1 MASER
6 AFQHAWVIP
15 HRIADESWL
24 PLRRDA
30 TVVLRAAS
38 ARLEQGRSAEQPGV
52 LRGPHG
58 LGLPQITIDRIAFNG
73 SSFRGESADAFVL
86 EQRASSG
93 ILIQA
98 GTGRTARAVRRCDTS
113 GQPYNLAVCALLL
126 VAKQHLDDAMRLG
139 SSGGLRDGWREA
151 ARLCREA
158 LGHAAQLVQS
168 EHGLLRWV
176 AASQPAIGEP
186 SRSSA

>member
-6 AFQHAWVIP
+6 ASQHAWVIP
-15 HRIADESWL
+15 HEIAEEEWL
-24 PLRRDA
+24 ALRRDA

-38 ARLEQGRSAEQPGV
+38 ARLEAGRSPEQPGI

-58 LGLPQITIDRIAFNG
+58 LGLPQVSIDRIAFNG
-73 SSFRGESADAFVL
+73 SSFRGESGDPFIL
-86 EQRASSG
+86 ERRASSG
-93 ILIQA
+93 VLIRA
-98 GTGRTARAVRRCDTS
+98 AAGRTARAVRRCDTG
-113 GQPYNLAVCALLL
+113 GQPYDLAVCALLL
-126 VAKQHLDDAMRLG
+126 VAKHHLDDAMRLG

-151 ARLCREA
+151 ARLFREA
-158 LGHAAQLVQS
+158 LGRGAQLVQS

-176 AASQPAIGEP
+176 EIPEPAVGEA